1 MEKPASQS
9 ESAAKQRPRRQ
20 PRPYK
25 RCAALVHRRSS
36 FWFLF
41 AEFLEARIVADRVPY
56 RIEAQKG
63 GRERGGACFVKQALA
78 PRSCAVGIT
87 KDSVAAR
94 AGFLRARQTP
104 LVLLIHLEKTSR
116 FALE

>member
-36 FWFLF
+36 FWFLL

-56 RIEAQKG
+56 RIEAQKSG
-63 GRERGGACFVKQALA
+63 SESGGACFLKQAFEQ
-78 PRSCAVGIT
+78 RYRAVGIA

-104 LVLLIHLEKTSR
+104 FVLLIHLKKT
-116 FALE
+116 